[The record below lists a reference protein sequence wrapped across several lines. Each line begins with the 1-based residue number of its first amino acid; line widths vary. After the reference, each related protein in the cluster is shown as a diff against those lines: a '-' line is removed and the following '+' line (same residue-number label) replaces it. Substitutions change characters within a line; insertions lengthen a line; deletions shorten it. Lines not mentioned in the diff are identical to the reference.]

1 MQHGKEAD
9 AAVVAAQKAK
19 LEGVLDVIEKH
30 LATTKWEYI
39 AGNHFT
45 LADISYYPYTEYL
58 LTKTPNGDVITSRPH
73 VAAWWKRISAREA
86 WKKASA
92 TGF

>member
-1 MQHGKEAD
+1 MQQGKEAD
-9 AAVVAAQKAK
+9 AATVAAQKAK

-30 LATTKWEYI
+30 LAATKWEYI

-58 LTKTPNGDVITSRPH
+58 LTKTPLGDVITSRPL
-73 VAAWWKRISAREA
+73 VAAWWKRISTREA
-86 WKKASA
+86 WKKTSA
-92 TGF
+92 VGF